1 MELVQLYSSVYYEWQ
16 HPFKWLTTNDDDDNV
31 QRRKK
36 CTFAKFSGMKK
47 DLCLTIAIVLTI
59 RIVKYCI
66 PTSICDHLPDTTE
79 YWKNSLHAY
88 PAHKPRCQD
97 TFTVNSSFFKT
108 RKNKERTYGILND
121 TCISIHIVCW
131 QKTLLKSFTFFFRLG
146 RKSCERLGPKKKQQK
161 QKQQSKPVSFQFHPA
176 EHWQWHSIVLGCAC
190 VHICMCFAFLTST
203 EDHLFSSISHSP
215 NDISISCAFWV
226 RWYSISLHCV
236 IFFSPKSSD
245 FYLVNSLY
253 SITCK
258 CLWFLDLSI
267 ITVRKNRTQNTY
279 SIGDLFIIRMS
290 YFVGSV

>member
-1 MELVQLYSSVYYEWQ
+1 MAYYEWRRRQ
-16 HPFKWLTTNDDDDNV
+16 RRQS

-36 CTFAKFSGMKK
+36 DTFAKFSGMKK

-59 RIVKYCI
+59 RIVKYCV
-66 PTSICDHLPDTTE
+66 PTSICDHLPDITE

-88 PAHKPRCQD
+88 PAHKTRCQD
-97 TFTVNSSFFKT
+97 TFTVNSIFFKT
-108 RKNKERTYGILND
+108 WKNRERTYGILND

-131 QKTLLKSFTFFFRLG
+131 RKTLLKSFTFFSWLG
-146 RKSCERLGPKKKQQK
+146 RKSCERHGPKKKQQ
-161 QKQQSKPVSFQFHPA
+161 QKQQSKPVSFQFRPA

-215 NDISISCAFWV
+215 NDISISCAFSV
-226 RWYSISLHCV
+226 CWYSISLHCV

-267 ITVRKNRTQNTY
+267 ITVR
-279 SIGDLFIIRMS
+279 
-290 YFVGSV
+290 